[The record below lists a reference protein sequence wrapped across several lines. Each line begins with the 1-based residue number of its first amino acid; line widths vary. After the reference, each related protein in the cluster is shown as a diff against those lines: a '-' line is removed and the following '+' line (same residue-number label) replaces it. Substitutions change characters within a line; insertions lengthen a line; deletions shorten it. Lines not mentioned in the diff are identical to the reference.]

1 MVEEKMGNEK
11 KEQPQPEPPV
21 GSCHFFVKRKRRY
34 CRFTRAK
41 DSNYCA
47 EHATIFD
54 ADVGKKRVLCPYDGK
69 HTCYE
74 AKLNHHMKKCPS
86 RPKDMPAYYSA
97 GINSGDD
104 AGETVPDP
112 KATVLTVPQAELEDL
127 IDKVNQLYKE
137 HIVSLGEEV
146 LTHSCM
152 QEEIERPGY
161 GTAAIRHRKQQASL
175 IGHMESLGL
184 LVDNRCFLE
193 MGAGKGQLSHW
204 LHGAVKERNNIGFL
218 LIDRSHVR
226 NKMDNLHKEEGVME
240 RIRIDIEHLR
250 LDKVTCLCESDRSVV
265 AFGKHLCGPATDLAL
280 RCVTETLAQETQH
293 GEGAP
298 RKRLKSESRQL
309 AGAVIALCCHHR
321 CAWRP
326 YVGKGFFQ
334 ECGLTARDF
343 QVIASMS
350 SWATCAWKGWSS
362 QRKAATEK
370 GIGARDGGIEG
381 NGEVGL
387 SKEDKFNLGV
397 DSGDN
402 VGNVAH
408 VDKQKDAV
416 VEQQKKKIS
425 GTEMDN
431 KNNVQ
436 NNKIATFPTSLKAV
450 CGRVSEAS
458 STEKGRASGQ
468 TETSDETE
476 EVEEEHQNV
485 ETMDGCSINS
495 KLTQSERE
503 QIGRKCKRLIDHGRI
518 CYLQEHGLRS
528 TMKIYIEEFFTPEN
542 VVLLAS

>member
-1 MVEEKMGNEK
+1 MSAIRSLIAVKSGSAHVQRSTSSRVMPGRQCDQPMFSLARNSLSSLSLQQPFPSSSDGGSCKASTTLGHRNTMRGPSYPVCFNSNQKCPGLHCSACRKMGNEK

-137 HIVSLGEEV
+137 HIVNLEEEV

-184 LVDNRCFLE
+184 LVDN
-193 MGAGKGQLSHW
+193 
-204 LHGAVKERNNIGFL
+204 
-218 LIDRSHVR
+218 
-226 NKMDNLHKEEGVME
+226 
-240 RIRIDIEHLR
+240 
-250 LDKVTCLCESDRSVV
+250 
-265 AFGKHLCGPATDLAL
+265 
-280 RCVTETLAQETQH
+280 
-293 GEGAP
+293 
-298 RKRLKSESRQL
+298 RQL

-381 NGEVGL
+381 NGEVRL